1 VKRMTL
7 FAALM
12 AATIGLGG
20 IAAPE
25 PADAG
30 SFSLYVSPKS
40 ERGQEK
46 LSRGL
51 RAFSHIQRHTDI
63 FGGDNNSASVN
74 QYGRGNHTGVY
85 QRGDDHDARTSQYG
99 NDNTL
104 GVFQFGE
111 GTNADVHQHGDG
123 QAGVLFQGGW

>member
-1 VKRMTL
+1 MKRTTL

-20 IAAPE
+20 LAAPQ

-30 SFSLYVSPKS
+30 SFSLYISPKS

-51 RAFSHIQRHTDI
+51 RAFSHIQRRFDV

-74 QYGRGNHTGVY
+74 QYGSGNHTGVY
-85 QRGDDHDARTSQYG
+85 QRGDNHDARTGQYG

-111 GTNADVHQHGDG
+111 GTSADVNQYGNG
-123 QAGVLFQGGW
+123 QSGVLFQHGW